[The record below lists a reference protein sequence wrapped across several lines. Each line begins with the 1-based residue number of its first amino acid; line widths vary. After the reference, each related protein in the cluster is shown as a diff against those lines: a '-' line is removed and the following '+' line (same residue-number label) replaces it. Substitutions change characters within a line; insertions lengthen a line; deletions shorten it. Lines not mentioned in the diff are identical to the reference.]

1 MAIHMDLFH
10 HVRTCTLDDL
20 KTALSP
26 TDFWYRY
33 ALPLAHSVEAVKYA
47 ICALG
52 GAHRAF
58 KIQDSEKHPA
68 MDGLQLVSVQQYN
81 QAIRHVNSL
90 MNTATEEDIEVILT
104 CCVIF
109 ISIENLHGRYAESLR
124 HLKAGTSLLI
134 SLMSKGNE
142 LYNFQELESGSSDGV
157 LRVKAKLPHDM
168 AQTFCRLG
176 NDVWGYIRQMIAPD
190 LNFYAIIDDEISSRT
205 GPFESVDAAEEAF
218 HNVVKLFEADR
229 TVSARMM
236 MALAQHHHNESRG
249 HMYFMPSHVP
259 DGQHLMP
266 PERLEAIYNNWS
278 QRFDLFRLQLD
289 ESSATSQVIL
299 RTRSLAVDQ
308 ALWTGWLKCK
318 VWADYQQEDYE
329 EILRR
334 AESLVAL
341 DAFWS
346 SAVFAFDGSLI
357 LSLAVPC
364 VSSMD
369 SDIQWRTIRLLR
381 SFRRKEGIWD
391 SQELADILE
400 AMMIATSQGMVTTD
414 MLPWDVPQL
423 ARLMDSFKLA
433 GVHIPEGPLL
443 LT

>member
-1 MAIHMDLFH
+1 MDFFH
-10 HVRTCTLDDL
+10 HVRTCTLEDL

-33 ALPLAHSVEAVKYA
+33 ALPLGHSVEAVKYA

-58 KIQDSEKHPA
+58 KIQDCERHPA
-68 MDGLQLVSVQQYN
+68 MDQLQLVSVQQYN
-81 QAIRHVNSL
+81 QAIRNVNSL
-90 MNTATEEDIEVILT
+90 MNTATEEDIEVILV

-134 SLMSKGNE
+134 SLMGKESELGTFQRPGNRD
-142 LYNFQELESGSSDGV
+142 SDGGLAV
-157 LRVKAKLPHDM
+157 NTKLPHDM

-190 LNFYAIIDDEISSRT
+190 LSFYATLDDEVSPITS
-205 GPFESVDAAEEAF
+205 PYASVDAAEEAF
-218 HNVVKLFEADR
+218 HNVVKLFEANR
-229 TVSARMM
+229 TVSAQAM
-236 MALAQHHHNESRG
+236 MAFAQHHQNEDRG
-249 HMYFMPSHVP
+249 IMYFMPSHVP
-259 DGQHLMP
+259 DGQHLIP
-266 PERLEAIYNNWS
+266 PERLEAIYHHWS
-278 QRFDLFRLQLD
+278 HRFDLFRLQLD
-289 ESSATSQVIL
+289 ENSATKHDVL

-341 DAFWS
+341 DAFQS

-369 SDIQWRTIRLLR
+369 SDTQWRTIRLLR

-400 AMMIATSQGMVTTD
+400 AMMIATSQGIVTTD
-414 MLPWDVPQL
+414 MLSWDVPQL

-433 GVHIPEGPLL
+433 GVNIPEGPLL